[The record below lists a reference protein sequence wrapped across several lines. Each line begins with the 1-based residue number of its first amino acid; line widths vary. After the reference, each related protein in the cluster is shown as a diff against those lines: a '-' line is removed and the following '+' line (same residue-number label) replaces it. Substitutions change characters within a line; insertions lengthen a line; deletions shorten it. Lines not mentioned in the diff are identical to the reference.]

1 MSTAHT
7 RIVLVA
13 GATYAISGT
22 LFNGFSEGAAY
33 GDDAQSSTN
42 YPLVRIRNRTT
53 GHVFYARTHD
63 HSRMGVERVGSRE
76 LVTTHFDAPIGLEPG
91 ASDLFVVVNGI
102 ASLPVTMNDRL
113 PTRLSYTGSTI
124 IANDGAATLSA
135 DLRDNSDR
143 PVVGR
148 TVHFILG
155 SGGRA
160 QTCDGVTNTGG
171 MATCAISLVTQPFGP
186 GVVAASFA
194 GDASYGPSAAS
205 LNTVIF
211 AFLQDSGFAVG
222 DGSEWLGASV
232 TFWRAQWS
240 KDNALSGGKA
250 PASFKGFVTDLSART
265 TACGVMW
272 TAKAGGSSTPPS
284 RDLRRARR
292 GDDRPLQAQ
301 RYFWRRCCST

>member
-155 SGGRA
+155 SGGR
-160 QTCDGVTNTGG
+160 
-171 MATCAISLVTQPFGP
+171 
-186 GVVAASFA
+186 
-194 GDASYGPSAAS
+194 
-205 LNTVIF
+205 
-211 AFLQDSGFAVG
+211 
-222 DGSEWLGASV
+222 
-232 TFWRAQWS
+232 
-240 KDNALSGGKA
+240 
-250 PASFKGFVTDLSART
+250 FKGFVTDLSART